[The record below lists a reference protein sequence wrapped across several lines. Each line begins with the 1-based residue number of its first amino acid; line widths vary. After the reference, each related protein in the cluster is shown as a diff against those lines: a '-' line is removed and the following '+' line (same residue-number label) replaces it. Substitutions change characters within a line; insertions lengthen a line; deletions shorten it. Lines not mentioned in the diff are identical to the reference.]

1 MKATDMRLIKEAVRY
16 LWSNSGPICLKDL
29 HQSCQQGSKHKS
41 IRQFA
46 SILRLKGE
54 HLIYKI
60 EDEELH
66 LIGWR
71 EGPVKIYALSSQI
84 DPSNIYANVKLAK
97 KIKITESNEL
107 KVIEV
112 KV

>member
-1 MKATDMRLIKEAVRY
+1 MKATDMRLIKEAVRH
-16 LWSNSGPICLKDL
+16 LWSEERPICLRDL

-54 HLIYKI
+54 HLTYRIDDN
-60 EDEELH
+60 EVH

-84 DPSNIYANVKLAK
+84 DPTNIFASVKLAK
-97 KIKITESNEL
+97 KIR
-107 KVIEV
+107 VIETTAPKIIEV
-112 KV
+112 DV